1 MVPSWA
7 GRCTKGPSVIPELP
21 EVETVR
27 RELASWLPGRTVLEA
42 ERMDAPAGPK
52 YAGLERLPGQRIEAV
67 QRRGKFLLLPLVHM
81 PADARRAQGGSARQD
96 GHSEAKGDEL
106 VVHLGMTGVVRR
118 TPPPGHLRVRLRLSG
133 PAPSDLYFQDVRRFG
148 RFTVVPAGDYRHLPT
163 LAALGPDALDQAFT
177 TEGFRRALAR
187 SGVAIKTLL
196 LSQRVVAGVGNIY
209 ADEALWRVGVHPLR
223 PARQLRR
230 AQVVALHG
238 ALLEVLEASLALQG
252 TTLYDY
258 RTVNGEVGAFLQELA
273 VYGHAGEPCRRCG
286 TRLERL
292 VVGQRGTHVCPRCQ
306 PAPRR
311 ASRRVT
317 RRAPRRTRR
326 AA

>member
-1 MVPSWA
+1 MAPSWA
-7 GRCTKGPSVIPELP
+7 GRCTKGPSAIPELP

-27 RELASWLPGRTVLEA
+27 RELASWLPGRTVLDA
-42 ERMDAPAGPK
+42 ERVDAPAGPK
-52 YAGLERLPGQRIEAV
+52 YAGLERLPGQRIERV
-67 QRRGKFLLLPLVHM
+67 LRRGKFLLLPLARTPV
-81 PADARRAQGGSARQD
+81 DAMRVDSSVARQGGD
-96 GHSEAKGDEL
+96 SEAGHDEL
-106 VVHLGMTGVVRR
+106 IVHLGMTGVVLR

-133 PAPSDLYFQDVRRFG
+133 PEPSDLYFQDVRRFG
-148 RFTVVPAGDYRHLPT
+148 RFTVVPAGDYRRLPT
-163 LAALGPDALDQAFT
+163 LAALGPDALDPAFT
-177 TEGFRRALAR
+177 AEGFRRSLSR

-238 ALLEVLEASLALQG
+238 ALLEVLEASLAVQG

-286 TRLERL
+286 ARLERL

-311 ASRRVT
+311 AL
-317 RRAPRRTRR
+317 RRARR
-326 AA
+326 AGRAA